1 MTLRFSVVTGL
12 LLLASMLSAVPAS
25 AADLKIAI
33 VDLRRA
39 ASDSPHAESALKKI
53 DREFR
58 KRDRGLVAKQKEIRQ
73 IEEKLVRGG
82 DTMSASQRQ
91 TRERDLRRKKRELQR
106 EFSEFQEDRNL
117 RRNEEL
123 QKLRRVVVEE
133 THALA
138 KADKYDLVLLRDI
151 VVFADEKK
159 LDITD
164 RVIDRL
170 KKRFKRGN

>member
-1 MTLRFSVVTGL
+1 MTLRFSVVSGI
-12 LLLASMLSAVPAS
+12 LLLASALSALPVA

-39 ASDSPHAESALKKI
+39 ASDSPHAEAALKKI

-58 KRDRGLVAKQKEIRQ
+58 KRDRELVAKQKRIRET
-73 IEEKLVRGG
+73 EEKLIRGG

-91 TRERDLRRKKRELQR
+91 KRERDLRRMKRELQR

-123 QKLRRVVVEE
+123 QKLRTVVIEE
-133 THALA
+133 THKLA
-138 KADKYDLVLLRDI
+138 RDQKYDLVLLRDI

-164 RVIDRL
+164 RVLARL
-170 KKRFKRGN
+170 KQRFKRGN

>member
-1 MTLRFSVVTGL
+1 MTLRFSVVTGI
-12 LLLASMLSAVPAS
+12 LLLASALSAIPAG

-39 ASDSPHAESALKKI
+39 ASDSPHAEAALKKI

-58 KRDRGLVAKQKEIRQ
+58 KRDRELVAKQKQIRE
-73 IEEKLVRGG
+73 IEEKLIRGG
-82 DTMSASQRQ
+82 DTMSGAQRQ
-91 TRERDLRRKKRELQR
+91 SRERDLRRMKRELQR

-123 QKLRRVVVEE
+123 QKLRQVVIEE
-133 THALA
+133 THKLA
-138 KADKYDLVLLRDI
+138 NDQKYDLVLLRDV

-159 LDITD
+159 LDITE
-164 RVIDRL
+164 RVLARL
-170 KKRFKRGN
+170 KQRFNRGN